1 MAEPAVAERDV
12 TAPMAEPTPGPMPT
26 DDTTTTASS
35 GGNALGRRL
44 PGVLAIVLAVL
55 VAAAVLYPVGRMIA
69 RAVGSGSPTEAFTE
83 GDFGGLLGSTVL
95 LVVASGL
102 IALAIGSLLAWL
114 NERTDARMGA
124 LTDNLPLVPFFLPP
138 IAGAIGWVFL
148 LSPKGGLA
156 NAVLRWA
163 LGLVGVPDGDGPLN
177 IFTWY
182 GLIGVLAI
190 YLVPYVYMM
199 VSAGLRNV
207 DPRLEEQ
214 ARVSGSRPFRT
225 ALRVTLPACKPSL
238 GGAIL
243 LLVWVGMS
251 EYSVPAVIGTGA
263 GIDVFSVRIAKL
275 LTFKYPPEL
284 GTAFG
289 LCLIVM
295 VVSGCVWLLQRRSL
309 GQLRFS
315 TLAGK
320 GHGPARLSLGGWKW
334 VARAA
339 MGVYLLLAAVLP
351 LLALVLVALNSYWS
365 PNIRWGD
372 LGLDTFRKVLFDDV
386 QTRSALGNSIELAVL
401 GATIGVALAAVFAVL
416 AKTAKGR
423 LIMVVDAAAKLPAA
437 VPSMIMAIG
446 ISVAFGG
453 SPFYLSGTVSILLA
467 TYVMVGLPEATVAA
481 DAAAAQVGNE
491 LVEASTMAGG
501 GTTRTF
507 WRVYL
512 PLMVPGLIIGWA
524 FLFIRIMGDLNASV
538 ILAGTNNPVVGFYI
552 YSVYTGGNYSE
563 LAGLASILCVIS
575 LVAAGLVAVAGRH
588 LGIGR
593 VARAGRR
600 RRRRSRPVG
609 RLEPAALK
617 SS

>member
-1 MAEPAVAERDV
+1 MAQQTR
-12 TAPMAEPTPGPMPT
+12 
-26 DDTTTTASS
+26 TTRI
-35 GGNALGRRL
+35 GRRL
-44 PGVLAIVLAVL
+44 PGAVAVILAVL
-55 VAAAVLYPVGRMIA
+55 VAAAVLYPVVRMIA
-69 RAVGSGSPTEAFTE
+69 SAVQSGSPLAAFTD
-83 GDFGGLLGSTVL
+83 GDFFPLLGSTAL
-95 LVVASGL
+95 LVVGSGAV
-102 IALAIGSLLAWL
+102 ALVIGSILAWL

-156 NAVLRWA
+156 NAVLRQGLA
-163 LGLVGVPDGDGPLN
+163 LVGVHTADGPLN

-182 GLIGVLAI
+182 GLIGVLAV

-214 ARVSGSRPFRT
+214 ARVSGSGAFRT
-225 ALRVTLPACKPSL
+225 AVRITLPACKPSL

-243 LLVWVGMS
+243 LLVWVGMA

-275 LTFKYPPEL
+275 LTFSYPPQL

-289 LCLIVM
+289 LCLVVM
-295 VVSGCVWLLQRRSL
+295 VVSGCMWLMQRRSL
-309 GQLRFS
+309 RRLRFS

-320 GHGPARLSLGGWKW
+320 GHGPAVLPLGAWKW
-334 VARAA
+334 VARVG
-339 MGVYLLLAAVLP
+339 MFCYLLLAAVLP
-351 LLALVLVALNSYWS
+351 LAALVIVALNSYWS
-365 PNIRWGD
+365 PEIHWSR
-372 LGLDTFRKVLFDDV
+372 LGFGTFREVLFGDV
-386 QTRSALGNSIELAVL
+386 QTSTALGNSIELAAA
-401 GATIGVALAAVFAVL
+401 GATIGVVLAAVFAVL
-416 AKTAKGR
+416 AKTARGR
-423 LIMVVDAAAKLPAA
+423 LIMVADAAAKLPAA
-437 VPSMIMAIG
+437 VPSMILAIG

-453 SPFYLSGTVSILLA
+453 SPLYLSGTLAILLA

-481 DAAAAQVGNE
+481 DAAAAQVGGE
-491 LVEASTMAGG
+491 LVEASTMSGA

-538 ILAGTNNPVVGFYI
+538 ILAGTNNQVVGFYI
-552 YSVYTGGNYSE
+552 FSVYTGGNYAD
-563 LAGLASILCVIS
+563 LAGLATILCVIS
-575 LVAAGLVAVAGRH
+575 LVAAALVAFLGRH

-593 VARAGRR
+593 VARAARR
-600 RRRRSRPVG
+600 AS
-609 RLEPAALK
+609 
-617 SS
+617 